1 MSEHVGFAAS
11 VDLGDIQGLLRF
23 GYKHQ
28 TEAVFLLLR
37 VKDARAARAWLAAAD
52 VTSSITCA
60 QTPRTVLQIALTSEG
75 LRALEVPADLIA
87 GFSEEFI
94 EGMAGD
100 DNRSRRLGDV
110 GANDRSRW
118 EWGNADRVPHVA
130 LMLYALPGALAEFRR
145 SIEQQIAP
153 GFSLLSALD
162 TSDLGDDEPFGFR
175 DGISQ
180 PTLDWA
186 RQRVPRDET
195 RLRYVDLSCLGEY
208 LLGYPNEYG
217 RYTPRPLLSASR
229 DPGNELPRAEESP
242 DLADLGR
249 NGSYLVFRQLHQD
262 IALFW
267 KTIDRYARGVSADRD
282 MLAAAMVGRTRTG
295 EPLVALLTPPSDVAP
310 RAAALDLNKF
320 NYDSDPK
327 GTRCPFGAHTR
338 RANPRS
344 GDFPPGTKGL
354 ISKLIRTLGF
364 NPRAREEDQVA
375 SARFHRLLRRGREYG
390 PGVSIEQALDAAT
403 GSTPTGLHFICLNA
417 SIQRQFEFVQGAWI
431 MSTKFNGMRDESD
444 PLLGNRVEDFAGN
457 PTDRFRMPQVDSP
470 TEVLTGLPQF
480 VTVRGGAYF
489 FLPGIRALRYLA
501 TH

>member
-1 MSEHVGFAAS
+1 MSERVSFAAS
-11 VDLGDIQGLLRF
+11 VDLGDIQGLVRF
-23 GYKHQ
+23 GFKHQ

-37 VKDARAARAWLAAAD
+37 VKDARAARAWLASAD
-52 VTSSITCA
+52 VTSAITCA
-60 QTPRTVLQIALTSEG
+60 QTPRTVLQIALTSAG
-75 LRALEVPADLIA
+75 LCALEVAADIIE

-100 DNRSRRLGDV
+100 DNRSRRLGDI
-110 GANDRSRW
+110 GANDRARW

-130 LMLYALPGALAEFRR
+130 LLLYALPGALQDFRR
-145 SIEQQIAP
+145 SIEEQIAP
-153 GFSLLSALD
+153 GFSVLTALD

-180 PTLDWA
+180 PTLDWGRKRA
-186 RQRVPRDET
+186 PRDET
-195 RLRYVDLSCLGEY
+195 RLRYVNLSCLGEY
-208 LLGYPNEYG
+208 LLGYSNEYG

-229 DPGNELPRAEESP
+229 DPDNKLPRAEESP

-267 KTIDRYARGVSADRD
+267 KTIDRYAGGIAADRD

-295 EPLVALLTPPSDVAP
+295 EPLVGLLTPPSDVAP
-310 RAAALDLNKF
+310 RAAALDVNTF

-327 GTRCPFGAHTR
+327 GTRCPFGSHTR
-338 RANPRS
+338 RTNPRS
-344 GDFPPGTKGL
+344 ADFPAGTNG
-354 ISKLIRTLGF
+354 IVSKLIRTLGF
-364 NPRAREEDQVA
+364 DSQAREEDLVA

-403 GSTPTGLHFICLNA
+403 GPTPTGLHFICLNA
-417 SIQRQFEFVQGAWI
+417 SIQRQFEFVQGAWC

-444 PLLGNRVEDFAGN
+444 PLLGNRVRDFAGN
-457 PTDRFRMPQVDSP
+457 PTDCFRMPQPDSP

-489 FLPGIRALRYLA
+489 FLPGIRALRFLA